1 MEKNKK
7 ETKAEK
13 NAKKCLTTAPI
24 FEIIPIETM
33 AKGAKN
39 VFDLK
44 RARIQSFLNDATTP
58 EETEL
63 AEALL
68 EGSDS
73 GEIDVLTDSTTGETL
88 FTLKEAN

>member
-1 MEKNKK
+1 MTSCSK
-7 ETKAEK
+7 
-13 NAKKCLTTAPI
+13 
-24 FEIIPIETM
+24 FEIILVETM

-44 RARIQSFLNDATTP
+44 RARIQSFLNDAKTP

-68 EGSDS
+68 EGYDS